1 MNTFESKLKT
11 LKESNKLEL
20 KKALM
25 TFPNEALSTY
35 SAFANTDGGIIV
47 LGIEETKDG
56 LKISGVQ
63 EPEKVKKEMF
73 DSLNNAEK
81 VNRNLINDS
90 MVKEEIIDGKT
101 IILIEVP
108 RANFKEK
115 PIYLKKNL
123 HNSYKRNFEGDYKCS
138 EEELKI
144 MLRDQMDENFD
155 TYPIENF
162 SIDDFDERTIKSY
175 RNRFNTL
182 NEDHPFMSMDTIEFL
197 MKIGALKKN
206 RSTEKIEPTLGG
218 LLVFGKTESIKEA
231 IPFIHFDYFDKS
243 IISKERWNDRV
254 VYDGTWGEGN
264 LYNFFF
270 TVIQKLYN
278 LIEKN
283 FKIADDNLSR
293 VDHSD
298 IHIAIREA
306 FVNSII
312 HADFKI
318 EEPLVVTKY
327 PNYFQFEN
335 PGTLRVSKKQ
345 FFAGEHSKPRNNAIQ
360 EIFRHIKLCER
371 AGTGIP
377 KILKAVKENSLKY
390 PDIEE
395 KKDSVVFIFW
405 DTSYIESIENIN
417 ETEKKILNLL
427 LTNKTLSNKQIR
439 ESLNVTKYESITAL
453 NSLMEKAYIEKTGE
467 GAGTKYIFKYSDD
480 IKGYKILENINDI
493 FMSLKRE
500 ILK

>member
-1 MNTFESKLKT
+1 
-11 LKESNKLEL
+11 
-20 KKALM
+20 
-25 TFPNEALSTY
+25 
-35 SAFANTDGGIIV
+35 
-47 LGIEETKDG
+47 
-56 LKISGVQ
+56 
-63 EPEKVKKEMF
+63 
-73 DSLNNAEK
+73 
-81 VNRNLINDS
+81 
-90 MVKEEIIDGKT
+90 
-101 IILIEVP
+101 
-108 RANFKEK
+108 
-115 PIYLKKNL
+115 
-123 HNSYKRNFEGDYKCS
+123 
-138 EEELKI
+138 
-144 MLRDQMDENFD
+144 
-155 TYPIENF
+155 
-162 SIDDFDERTIKSY
+162 
-175 RNRFNTL
+175 
-182 NEDHPFMSMDTIEFL
+182 MSMETIEFL

-206 RSTEKIEPTLGG
+206 RSTEKIESTLGG